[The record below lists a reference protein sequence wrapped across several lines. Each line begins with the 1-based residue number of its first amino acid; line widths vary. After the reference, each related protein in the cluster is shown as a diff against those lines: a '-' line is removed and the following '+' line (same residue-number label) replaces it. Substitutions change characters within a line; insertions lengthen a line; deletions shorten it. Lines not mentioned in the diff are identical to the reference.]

1 MDSGTDNSSA
11 VREIIVTVLAEPIL
25 FGRRIPL
32 TDQSS
37 VY

>member
-1 MDSGTDNSSA
+1 MENCTDNSSA
-11 VREIIVTVLAEPIL
+11 VREIIVIVLSKPIL
-25 FGRRIPL
+25 FGRRVPL